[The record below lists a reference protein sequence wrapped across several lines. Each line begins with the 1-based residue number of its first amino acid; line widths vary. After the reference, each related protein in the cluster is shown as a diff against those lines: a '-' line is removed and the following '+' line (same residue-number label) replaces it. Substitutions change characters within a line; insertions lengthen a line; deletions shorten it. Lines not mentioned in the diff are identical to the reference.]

1 MNQKGLLEKLVNE
14 EFPKISSD
22 YIMDFNILEVV
33 DLTEP
38 QHTKIISWL
47 FGNEKYCLK
56 YKILSHFL
64 TKVLKEN
71 KTNSKISKEYY
82 DILQA
87 YIEEISNTNPENI
100 EIHQE
105 YILEGKKIDIFIEDK
120 TNNVVIGIEN
130 KIDATESENQLNNYR
145 KSIEKKEGIGKK
157 IYIFLT
163 VDGYLPHNKEEQ
175 KFWFVASHNMI
186 GQSIE
191 ELISNNTVTLSHE
204 AKTTLLQYTDLLV
217 EKYMMEDKL
226 KPKYDR
232 IWADY
237 RSVLE
242 YLNNDKEN
250 RIWETSKKELK
261 YIMYYKDTNI
271 NILHN
276 MIVQNFKFYKKEDQG
291 IYWLVKTNGLDQI
304 NEYINTYIDTENTES
319 RNFIDIQINNRE
331 KGNSLWIG
339 YFCNK
344 CSTREKDK
352 ILKKIYNNL
361 FKDIKID
368 KCDTAEK
375 AIEIN
380 KGKDSLKNR
389 DIEKLSYA
397 EIKNE
402 ANRIVEIL
410 RQEIK
415 EFDDKTEKALKEL
428 QGQNP

>member
-1 MNQKGLLEKLVNE
+1 
-14 EFPKISSD
+14 
-22 YIMDFNILEVV
+22 
-33 DLTEP
+33 
-38 QHTKIISWL
+38 
-47 FGNEKYCLK
+47 
-56 YKILSHFL
+56 
-64 TKVLKEN
+64 
-71 KTNSKISKEYY
+71 
-82 DILQA
+82 
-87 YIEEISNTNPENI
+87 
-100 EIHQE
+100 
-105 YILEGKKIDIFIEDK
+105 
-120 TNNVVIGIEN
+120 
-130 KIDATESENQLNNYR
+130 
-145 KSIEKKEGIGKK
+145 
-157 IYIFLT
+157 
-163 VDGYLPHNKEEQ
+163 
-175 KFWFVASHNMI
+175 MI

-232 IWADY
+232 IWVDY

-276 MIVQNFKFYKKEDQG
+276 MIVQNFKFYKKEYQG

-304 NEYINTYIDTENTES
+304 NEYINTYIDTEDTKS
-319 RNFIDIQINNRE
+319 RNFIDIQISNRE
-331 KGNSLWIG
+331 KSLWIG

-361 FKDIKID
+361 FKGIKID
-368 KCDTAEK
+368 EYDTAEK
-375 AIEIN
+375 AIKIN
-380 KGKDSLKNR
+380 KGKYSLKNG

-410 RQEIK
+410 RQKIK
-415 EFDDKTEKALKEL
+415 EFDNKVEKALKEL

>member
-1 MNQKGLLEKLVNE
+1 
-14 EFPKISSD
+14 
-22 YIMDFNILEVV
+22 
-33 DLTEP
+33 
-38 QHTKIISWL
+38 
-47 FGNEKYCLK
+47 
-56 YKILSHFL
+56 
-64 TKVLKEN
+64 
-71 KTNSKISKEYY
+71 
-82 DILQA
+82 
-87 YIEEISNTNPENI
+87 
-100 EIHQE
+100 
-105 YILEGKKIDIFIEDK
+105 
-120 TNNVVIGIEN
+120 
-130 KIDATESENQLNNYR
+130 
-145 KSIEKKEGIGKK
+145 
-157 IYIFLT
+157 
-163 VDGYLPHNKEEQ
+163 
-175 KFWFVASHNMI
+175 
-186 GQSIE
+186 
-191 ELISNNTVTLSHE
+191 
-204 AKTTLLQYTDLLV
+204 
-217 EKYMMEDKL
+217 
-226 KPKYDR
+226 
-232 IWADY
+232 
-237 RSVLE
+237 
-242 YLNNDKEN
+242 
-250 RIWETSKKELK
+250 
-261 YIMYYKDTNI
+261 
-271 NILHN
+271 

-368 KCDTAEK
+368 ECDTAEK